1 MPSPLGLKP
10 DRRVCCPVP
19 DFPAYQCYWPTGLT
33 LARIR
38 ALNGGAGRSTGAG
51 RIRIHAGAPYRDIP
65 TSKGAL
71 ATATVR
77 KPRCLLLAVKGHM
90 ARQVSS
96 LGLLRR

>member
-10 DRRVCCPVP
+10 DKRVCCPVP

-51 RIRIHAGAPYRDIP
+51 RMVA
-65 TSKGAL
+65 
-71 ATATVR
+71 
-77 KPRCLLLAVKGHM
+77 KGHM
-90 ARQVSS
+90 ARQVSM
-96 LGLLRR
+96 LGLHQEPSTTHAPILIHNLPLAP